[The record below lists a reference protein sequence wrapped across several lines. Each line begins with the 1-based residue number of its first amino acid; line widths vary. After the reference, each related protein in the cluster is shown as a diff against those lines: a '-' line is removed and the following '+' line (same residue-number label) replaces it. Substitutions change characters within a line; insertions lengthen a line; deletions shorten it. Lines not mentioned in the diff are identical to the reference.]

1 MHLRRLIT
9 EAKPMFDAGKT
20 RCARTAL
27 LGLAFLSPLFAV
39 RVLATVTLQIPDVN
53 LADGKVEFRPGF
65 CDPTAVPAS
74 PPQQMP
80 QSTTSSYTITVDMGK
95 TTHGSYGY
103 FIYPVYVYPI
113 GKGQRCG
120 FRVQVLPSGTFV
132 DKMADVSFHVGE
144 GAQLEDGVV
153 RIPLYNFIYSKSILE
168 GNASTQLSPVSL
180 SGGTTLS
187 VTLKNTLAD
196 LPIGLYPD
204 VKVSPAHE
212 LYWQG
217 PPLALVQLPRS
228 GSRLLDPAQTLD
240 AAVVLNLNPNPWHSL
255 GASIFPL
262 GPDKPHE
269 TVTLYVNYDTPGGI
283 PGTLEIPVAIRFRPS
298 FWSLI
303 LAVLVGA
310 IAGSLL
316 AQLGKKT
323 GVDGMKWYKA
333 FGVAL
338 LTSGIAAVLG
348 LMLVYGGS
356 EFRLFGFELDPYRLL
371 PVGTIGALVGLV
383 GFRNADDFLKL
394 FQKQQP

>member
-1 MHLRRLIT
+1 
-9 EAKPMFDAGKT
+9 MFNAGKA

-27 LGLAFLSPLFAV
+27 LGLAFLPLFAV
-39 RVLATVTLQIPDVN
+39 PVFATATLQIPDVN
-53 LADGKVEFRPGF
+53 LPDGKVEFRPGI
-65 CDPTAVPAS
+65 CDPTAAPAS
-74 PPQQMP
+74 LPQQMP
-80 QSTTSSYTITVDMGK
+80 LNSTSGYTVVVDIGNA
-95 TTHGSYGY
+95 THGSYGY
-103 FIYPVYVYPI
+103 FIYPVYVYLNS

-120 FRVQVLPSGTFV
+120 FRVQVLPSGTFL

-153 RIPLYNFIYSKSILE
+153 RIPLYNFVYSKSILE
-168 GNASTQLSPVSL
+168 GHASTQLSPVSL
-180 SGGTTLS
+180 SGGTTLD
-187 VTLKNTLAD
+187 VTLKNTLSD

-204 VKVSPAHE
+204 VKVSPGHG

-217 PPLALVQLPRS
+217 APQAVVQLPRN
-228 GSRLLDPAQTLD
+228 GSRILDPAQTLD
-240 AAVVLNLNPNPWHSL
+240 GAVVLNLHPNPWHSL

-262 GPDKPHE
+262 APDKPHE

-316 AQLGKKT
+316 GQFGKNPD
-323 GVDGMKWYKA
+323 VDSTKWYKA

-338 LTSGIAAVLG
+338 LASGIAEVLG
-348 LMLVYGGS
+348 IMLVYGGS
-356 EFRLFGFELDPYRLL
+356 EFRLFGFELDPYQLL
-371 PVGTIGALVGLV
+371 PVGAIGALVGLV
-383 GFRNADDFLKL
+383 GFRNADDFLKF
-394 FQKQQP
+394 FQKP